1 MYYSRHMS
9 GFFISFERFMKKQAS
24 NPLHAV
30 GRRKKAV
37 ARVWLKKGKGVIT
50 VNGRTSEEFFNTD
63 STRDAIFKPL
73 QVTGM
78 EKMFDVQVN
87 VNGGGQHGQ
96 SDAVKLGIARA
107 LLEVDEKLRPELRK
121 HGFLTV
127 DARVKER
134 KKPGQKGARAK
145 FQFVKR

>member
-1 MYYSRHMS
+1 
-9 GFFISFERFMKKQAS
+9 MKQQAT

-30 GRRKKAV
+30 GRRKKAT
-37 ARVWLKKGKGVIT
+37 ARVWFKKGKGAVT
-50 VNGRTSEEFFNTD
+50 VNGRKSEEYFNTPA
-63 STRDAIFKPL
+63 TRDAIFGPL
-73 QVTGM
+73 KTVGM

-87 VNGGGQHGQ
+87 VQGGGQHGQ
-96 SDAVKLGIARA
+96 SDAVKLGIART
-107 LLEVDEKLRPELRK
+107 LLVVDEKLRPELK
-121 HGFLTV
+121 KAGFLTV